1 MEFVSIMLL
10 YISTRSILCLYLGY
24 KLTTWQA
31 SILKAGVLVHHNCQE
46 RELHS
51 LESVWKSFIII
62 LTIFF
67 DHVRQVRTSGFF
79 FVHHFS
85 WIGFFTGC
93 GLINF
98 NMQISFGTV
107 LHT

>member
-1 MEFVSIMLL
+1 MVAVSV
-10 YISTRSILCLYLGY
+10 R
-24 KLTTWQA
+24 
-31 SILKAGVLVHHNCQE
+31 HNCQE

-62 LTIFF
+62 TLTFF
-67 DHVRQVRTSGFF
+67 DHVRQVCTSGFF